1 MMLLNRT
8 KTYTWD
14 EFMNKSN
21 EQELKKLEKLAI
33 MAEHNKHLKVAI
45 IIFLSNLFYISE
57 KVGSAVVYAA
67 ATDPFSK
74 INLLGMRFLGIAQ
87 VFGYWICIIMC
98 VVDIIKSLMQ
108 GDAKGAGKIFVKY
121 LIAFIALF
129 GVKYA
134 FDEVKTIFQAK

>member
-21 EQELKKLEKLAI
+21 EQELKKLDKLAI
-33 MAEHNKHLKVAI
+33 IAEHNKHLKVAI
-45 IIFLSNLFYISE
+45 MIFLANLFYISE

-134 FDEVKTIFQAK
+134 FDEVKTIFQMK

>member
-1 MMLLNRT
+1 MLFNRT

-14 EFMNKSN
+14 EFMNKSS
-21 EQELKKLEKLAI
+21 EQELKKLDKLAI

-45 IIFLSNLFYISE
+45 MIFISNLFYISE
-57 KVGSAVVYAA
+57 KIGSAVVYVA

-108 GDAKGAGKIFVKY
+108 GDAKGAGKVFVKY

-134 FDEVKTIFQAK
+134 FDEVKTIFTK

>member
-1 MMLLNRT
+1 MLLNRT

-21 EQELKKLEKLAI
+21 EHELKKLDKLAVI
-33 MAEHNKHLKVAI
+33 AEHNKHLKVAMMV
-45 IIFLSNLFYISE
+45 FLANLFYIGDKINSY
-57 KVGSAVVYAA
+57 VVYAA
-67 ATDPFSK
+67 VSDPLGK
-74 INLLGMRFLGIAQ
+74 INLLGLKFLGIAQ

-98 VVDIIKSLMQ
+98 VVDIIKALMQ

-134 FDEVKTIFQAK
+134 FDEVKTIFQMK